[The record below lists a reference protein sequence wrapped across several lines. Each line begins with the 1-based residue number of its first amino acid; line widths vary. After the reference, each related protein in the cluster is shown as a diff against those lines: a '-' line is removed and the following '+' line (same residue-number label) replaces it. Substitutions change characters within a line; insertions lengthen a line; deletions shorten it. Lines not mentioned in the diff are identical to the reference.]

1 MKLAKPLLIT
11 AAVIVLAAALTYAL
25 LHKPLAPAVTF
36 TTLEGETIELDD
48 LRGKVVLVN
57 FWATSCGACV
67 AEMPDMIEVYREYHD
82 RGFEIVAVAMGYD
95 PPNHVLS
102 FAQTRQ
108 LPFPVALDVD
118 GAHARAFGNVRATPP
133 SSSAGTARCLNT
145 RLACSISPGCG
156 RCSTRSC
163 RVAGANRD
171 PADAGAVR
179 VRD

>member
-36 TTLEGETIELDD
+36 TNLQGETFELDD

-108 LPFPVALDVD
+108 LPFPVALDVNGD
-118 GAHARAFGNVRATPP
+118 HARAFGNVRATP
-133 SSSAGTARCLNT
+133 TAFVISRDGKVLEHKLGVLDFA
-145 RLACSISPGCG
+145 RLRTLLDKELPCCG
-156 RCSTRSC
+156 R
-163 RVAGANRD
+163 
-171 PADAGAVR
+171 
-179 VRD
+179 